1 MSQPFA
7 RRRRIRR
14 EPLPGIAPESG
25 HAFIAR
31 TGRLGLSAH
40 ERPSPAVVLEDGRP
54 LSGPANAAHDDIRGI
69 GAGRFSFWHDH
80 VYFAASDNT
89 DPRTNGRAYEIA
101 YPVGAMRETALRL
114 RDAVRLRQGYRGQV
128 RLRQG
133 AHLRQGHGG
142 QDGGHAWVRPAPGGY
157 DADLLLRT
165 WRRLGVELTPHS
177 TILDFGCGDGE
188 RVRQLRRKG
197 LRAFGCDVALPSPA
211 GAELQTAVAAGV
223 VRPIALAPYRLPFDD
238 ASCDVVF
245 SITVLE
251 HVMDYDQACAE
262 IARVLK
268 PGGLSVHVFPS
279 RWKPIETH
287 AFVPFASVC
296 QSYWWLY
303 LWALAGIR
311 NEFQGG
317 WSVRQTAAA
326 NARFLREETNYLTER
341 QIRAVAGRYF
351 GDCGF
356 VEEALFKPDRYAR
369 FQRCRLLQP
378 LWRRW
383 VSETA
388 VRVLVLRQPRP

>member
-1 MSQPFA
+1 MSQQFA

-14 EPLPGIAPESG
+14 EPLLAIALESG
-25 HAFIAR
+25 HAFIGR
-31 TGRLGLSAH
+31 TGRSALSAH
-40 ERPSPAVVLEDGRP
+40 DRPSPAVVLEDGRP
-54 LSGPANAAHDDIRGI
+54 LSGPANAAHDDIRHAG
-69 GAGRFSFWHDH
+69 GGRFSFWHDH

-89 DPRTNGRAYEIA
+89 DPRTNGRTYEIA
-101 YPVGAMRETALRL
+101 FPMGAVRETALRI
-114 RDAVRLRQGYRGQV
+114 RDT
-128 RLRQG
+128 
-133 AHLRQGHGG
+133 
-142 QDGGHAWVRPAPGGY
+142 VRPVRPRPRPPAVIPASGGY

-165 WRRLGVELTPHS
+165 WRRLGVELTSHS
-177 TILDFGCGDGE
+177 TVLDFGCGGGE
-188 RVRQLRRKG
+188 RVQQLRRKG
-197 LRAFGCDVALPSPA
+197 VRAFGCDVALPSPA
-211 GAELQTAVAAGV
+211 GTELAMARAAGV

-251 HVMDYDQACAE
+251 HVMNYDQALAE

-287 AFVPFASVC
+287 AFVPFASVW

-303 LWALAGIR
+303 LWACAGIR

-317 WSVRQTAAA
+317 LSAPQTAEA
-326 NARFLREETNYLTER
+326 NARFLRDETNYLTQR
-341 QIRAVAGRYF
+341 QIRRVAGRYF
-351 GDCGF
+351 DDCRF

-369 FQRCRLLQP
+369 FQRRVLLQP

-383 VSETA
+383 TSETS
-388 VRVLVLRQPRP
+388 VRVLVLRSPRHP